1 MRYRSFKAHLK
12 ELGLVHATDGK
23 QFHSLT
29 VDIKYEEVKLLSVS
43 FDLLVPTHMYHVN
56 GSLVGTYLYYD
67 TTIEYFGDKHLPYAV
82 LALFTMPVFI
92 LFPILLLVLYP
103 MRFFQQCLGCCR
115 ASRHALHIFIASTLQ
130 LHFSVHFSVPSFAFH
145 HVCSQSYSIVL

>member
-1 MRYRSFKAHLK
+1 MS
-12 ELGLVHATDGK
+12 DGK